1 MRLKM
6 ARWNRTWVWV
16 ALFVMVGLAG
26 FASVGNVIAPVA
38 GMVVGP
44 PVLEELLQPQKPM
57 AFTKGKPSA
66 ASLRAAPTFGTKI
79 TFEETTELAF
89 ERAKREDK
97 LVLVLHLSGRFGS
110 SEMT

>member
-1 MRLKM
+1 MQLNV
-6 ARWNRTWVWV
+6 ARWNRTWTWV
-16 ALFVMVGLAG
+16 ALFVVVGMTG
-26 FASVGNVIAPVA
+26 FAFVGSPEAGPAPDR
-38 GMVVGP
+38 
-44 PVLEELLQPQKPM
+44 LQPQKPI
-57 AFTKGKPSA
+57 AFTKGKPTA

-97 LVLVLHLSGRFGS
+97 LVLILHLSGRFGS

>member
-1 MRLKM
+1 MQLNV
-6 ARWNRTWVWV
+6 ARWNRKWYWV
-16 ALFVMVGLAG
+16 ALFVVVGMTG
-26 FASVGNVIAPVA
+26 FAFVGSP
-38 GMVVGP
+38 VVGSAAD
-44 PVLEELLQPQKPM
+44 VLQPPKPI

-89 ERAKREDK
+89 ERAKREYK
-97 LVLVLHLSGRFGS
+97 LVLLLHLSGRFGS